1 MSMSPS
7 TPAPHGPDPAT
18 AAALAA
24 LDAHLQAM
32 PPVAA
37 LGLRIAGYDGARLRL
52 QAPLS
57 ANVNDKGCAFGG
69 SLASLMTLAGWGLAT
84 LQLQAHGLDAAV
96 YVADSQVRYLSPL
109 YGDLDASAWLADG
122 DWDAVRE
129 ALRTKG
135 RASMV
140 LQSQVAG
147 AEAAVAASG
156 RARYVAIAR
165 ARDADAAT
173 RVAE

>member
-1 MSMSPS
+1 MP
-7 TPAPHGPDPAT
+7 TPD
-18 AAALAA
+18 ALLQA
-24 LDAHLQAM
+24 LDVHFQAM

-37 LGLRIAGYDGARLRL
+37 LRLRIAGYDGERLRL
-52 QAPLS
+52 HAPLA

-96 YVADSQVRYLSPL
+96 YVADSQVRYLAPL
-109 YGDLDASAWLADG
+109 YGDLEASAWLADG

-129 ALRTKG
+129 SLRANG
-135 RASMV
+135 RASLV

-147 AEAAVAASG
+147 PGDAAAASG

-165 ARDADAAT
+165 VPEATAAG
-173 RVAE
+173 

>member
-1 MSMSPS
+1 MP
-7 TPAPHGPDPAT
+7 TDQD
-18 AAALAA
+18 ALLRA

-37 LGLRIAGYDGARLRL
+37 LQLRIAGYDGARLAL
-52 QAPLS
+52 HAPLA

-96 YVADSQVRYLSPL
+96 YVADSQVRYLAPL
-109 YGDLDASAWLADG
+109 YADLDASAWLADG
-122 DWDAVRE
+122 DTAAAGWDAVR
-129 ALRTKG
+129 ASLRDTG
-135 RASMV
+135 RASLV

-147 AEAAVAASG
+147 ADGTVAASG
-156 RARYVAIAR
+156 RARYVAFAR
-165 ARDADAAT
+165 APGAAG
-173 RVAE
+173 

>member
-1 MSMSPS
+1 MSS
-7 TPAPHGPDPAT
+7 TPED
-18 AAALAA
+18 LLRA

-37 LGLRIAGYDGARLRL
+37 LRLRIACYDGARLSLR
-52 QAPLS
+52 APLD

-96 YVADSQVRYLSPL
+96 YVADSQVRYLAPL
-109 YGDLDASAWLADG
+109 YEDLDASAWLGDG
-122 DWDAVRE
+122 DWDAVRA
-129 ALRTKG
+129 ALRASG

-147 AEAAVAASG
+147 AGGTVAASG
-156 RARYVAIAR
+156 RARYVAFLRTPETAG
-165 ARDADAAT
+165 
-173 RVAE
+173 

>member
-1 MSMSPS
+1 MTQIPNRNP
-7 TPAPHGPDPAT
+7 TPRVAHALARFVLLLG
-18 AAALAA
+18 AAFALAA
-24 LDAHLQAM
+24 L
-32 PPVAA
+32 
-37 LGLRIAGYDGARLRL
+37 
-52 QAPLS
+52 
-57 ANVNDKGCAFGG
+57 
-69 SLASLMTLAGWGLAT
+69 LAGWGLAT

-165 ARDADAAT
+165 APDVDAAAGA
-173 RVAE
+173 AE

>member
-1 MSMSPS
+1 M
-7 TPAPHGPDPAT
+7 HGTNAIHDDPAG
-18 AAALAA
+18 LLRA

-52 QAPLS
+52 HAPLA

-69 SLASLMTLAGWGLAT
+69 SLASLMMLAGWGLAT

-96 YVADSQVRYLSPL
+96 YVADSQVRYLTPL
-109 YGDLDASAWLADG
+109 FGDLEASAWLADG
-122 DWDAVRE
+122 GWDAVR
-129 ALRTKG
+129 ASLRDTG

-140 LQSQVAG
+140 LNAEVAG
-147 AEAAVAASG
+147 DGGRSAASG

-165 ARDADAAT
+165 TPGEAGAGTAG
-173 RVAE
+173 